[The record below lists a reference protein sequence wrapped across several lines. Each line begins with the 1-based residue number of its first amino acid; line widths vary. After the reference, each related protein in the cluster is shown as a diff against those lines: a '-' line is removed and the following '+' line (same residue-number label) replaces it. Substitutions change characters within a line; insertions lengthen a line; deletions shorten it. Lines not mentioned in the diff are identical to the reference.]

1 MRELMNSLFTKNF
14 KEIDMKNIKNTGLI
28 LILLSL
34 FTINGMSQDMDI
46 EKLERFN
53 AQKIA
58 FYTQKLN
65 LTSAE
70 AEKFWPIYNEYQKKK
85 NDILLE
91 KRDTDRYLRQS
102 FSTLSDKEIEEI
114 SDKYIEFNKEEADL
128 LTIYHKEFKKVLPIK
143 KVIKLYQA
151 ENQFKEM
158 LLRQIRNNQQ
168 RKKQGMN

>member
-1 MRELMNSLFTKNF
+1 MNSLYTKNF
-14 KEIDMKNIKNTGLI
+14 KEIDMKNIKTLGLI

-34 FTINGMSQDMDI
+34 FTLKGISQDIDI

-58 FYTQKLN
+58 FFTQKLN

-70 AEKFWPIYNEYQKKK
+70 AEKFWPVYNEYQKKK
-85 NDILLE
+85 NDILME
-91 KRDTDRYLRQS
+91 KRDSDRYLRQS
-102 FSTLSDKEIEEI
+102 FNTLTDKEIEEI
-114 SDKYIEFNKEEADL
+114 TDKYIEYASDEADL
-128 LTIYHKEFKKVLPIK
+128 LTVYHEEFKKVLPIK
-143 KVIKLYQA
+143 KVIRLYQA

-168 RKKQGMN
+168 RKKEGMN

>member
-1 MRELMNSLFTKNF
+1 MNSLYTKNF
-14 KEIDMKNIKNTGLI
+14 KEIDMKNIKTLGLI

-34 FTINGMSQDMDI
+34 FTMKGISQDIDI

-58 FYTQKLN
+58 FFTQKLN

-70 AEKFWPIYNEYQKKK
+70 AEKFWPVYNEYQKKK
-85 NDILLE
+85 NDILME
-91 KRDTDRYLRQS
+91 KRDSDRYLRQS
-102 FSTLSDKEIEEI
+102 FNTLTDKEIEEI
-114 SDKYIEFNKEEADL
+114 TDKYIEYASDEADL
-128 LTIYHKEFKKVLPIK
+128 LTVYHEEFKKVLPIK
-143 KVIKLYQA
+143 KVIRLYQA

-168 RKKQGMN
+168 RKKEGMN

>member
-1 MRELMNSLFTKNF
+1 
-14 KEIDMKNIKNTGLI
+14 MKNIKTLGLI

-34 FTINGMSQDMDI
+34 FTMKGISQDIDI

-58 FYTQKLN
+58 FFTQKLN

-70 AEKFWPIYNEYQKKK
+70 AEKFWPVYNEYQKKK
-85 NDILLE
+85 NDILME
-91 KRDTDRYLRQS
+91 KRDSDRYLRQS
-102 FSTLSDKEIEEI
+102 FNTLTDKEIEEI
-114 SDKYIEFNKEEADL
+114 TDKYIEYASDEADL
-128 LTIYHKEFKKVLPIK
+128 LTVYHEEFKKVLPIK
-143 KVIKLYQA
+143 KVIRLYQA

-168 RKKQGMN
+168 RKKEGMN

>member
-1 MRELMNSLFTKNF
+1 
-14 KEIDMKNIKNTGLI
+14 MKNIKTLGLI

-34 FTINGMSQDMDI
+34 FTMKGISQDIDI

-58 FYTQKLN
+58 FFTQKLN

-70 AEKFWPIYNEYQKKK
+70 AERFWPVYNEYQKKK
-85 NDILLE
+85 NDILME
-91 KRDTDRYLRQS
+91 KRDSDRYLRQS
-102 FSTLSDKEIEEI
+102 FNILTDKEIEEI
-114 SDKYIEFNKEEADL
+114 TDKYIEYARAEADL
-128 LTIYHKEFKKVLPIK
+128 LTEYHKEFKKVLPIK